1 MFVVVSYDIPDDRR
15 RNKVARTLEDYGV
28 RVQYSVFE
36 VNLDS
41 RQVDKMRDEL
51 ARIAEQDVDSI
62 RFYTLCGACYA
73 RIEVL
78 GTGRAAE
85 APPEALII

>member
-1 MFVVVSYDIPDDRR
+1 VFVVVSYDIPDDKR
-15 RNKVARTLEDYGV
+15 RNKIARTLEDYGA

-36 VNLDS
+36 VNLDP
-41 RQVDKMRDEL
+41 RQVAKMRQEL
-51 ARIAEQDVDSI
+51 VEIAQEDVDSI

-78 GTGRAAE
+78 GAGRAAE
-85 APPEALII
+85 TPPEALII

>member
-1 MFVVVSYDIPDDRR
+1 MFVVVSYDIPDDKRR
-15 RNKVARTLEDYGV
+15 SRVARTLEDYGA

-36 VNLDS
+36 VNLDPG
-41 RQVDKMRDEL
+41 QVNKMRGEL
-51 ARIAEQDVDSI
+51 ARIAEEDVDSI

-78 GTGRAAE
+78 GAGKAAE